1 MNAIQ
6 KHKTLYHGEEK
17 MIHIA
22 VCEDDYVYREI
33 IQSIL
38 ESNITIP
45 FDTDFFSSGTDFLN
59 TLAEEKCSYSVLI
72 TDIDLGPQSVS
83 GIAVA
88 KELNVYDRDTQIIFI
103 SQYLEFVSDVY
114 ETSHL
119 YFINK
124 QRIREYLPKALR
136 AAHKQYSLR
145 ADQYLYIQSS
155 YREYRILQEDI
166 LYLEHMARQT
176 YIHTDSQIFSAN
188 EKLQDL
194 LDRLGTEFCS
204 CHKSF
209 AVNLSQIQT
218 LHHTCIVLRNGSSIP
233 VSRSRYPHVRDA
245 FGYLATCSR
254 KENFYD

>member
-1 MNAIQ
+1 
-6 KHKTLYHGEEK
+6 

-38 ESNITIP
+38 KACIQVP
-45 FDTDFFSSGTDFLN
+45 FEADFFASGTEFLN
-59 TLAEEKCSYSVLI
+59 VLAERGCAYSLLI
-72 TDIDLGPQSVS
+72 TDIDLGPQSVD

-88 KELNVYDRDTQIIFI
+88 RELNVHSRDTQIVFI

-124 QRIREYLPKALR
+124 QRIREYLPKALQ
-136 AAHKQYSLR
+136 AAHEQYALR
-145 ADQYLYIQSS
+145 TERYLYFQSS
-155 YREYRILQEDI
+155 YRDCQVLQTDI

-194 LDRLGTEFCS
+194 LDRLGAEFCS

-209 AVNLSQIQT
+209 AVNLYQIRT

-245 FGYLATCSR
+245 FGGLISCSR
-254 KENFYD
+254 KENFYG